1 MTIRTTWQALD
12 HVKSLLTD
20 GPIPWTQSYEFFS
33 HSIIFTHIYTHTLA
47 HWQNKIHSW
56 GFFAKRKEKSTIQ
69 GKFLTEQ
76 IVEYRKA
83 LMLDVRVC

>member
-12 HVKSLLTD
+12 HVKHYLLMDQYPEHKVTSFSV
-20 GPIPWTQSYEFFS
+20 TALFS
-33 HSIIFTHIYTHTLA
+33 HTFIH
-47 HWQNKIHSW
+47 IHSPIDRINTQL
-56 GFFAKRKEKSTIQ
+56 GFFFAKRKEKSTIQ

-76 IVEYRKA
+76 IVEYCKA

>member
-1 MTIRTTWQALD
+1 MLNRYLLMDQYPEHKVTSFSVTALFSHTCIHIHSPID
-12 HVKSLLTD
+12 RIKYTD
-20 GPIPWTQSYEFFS
+20 G
-33 HSIIFTHIYTHTLA
+33 
-47 HWQNKIHSW
+47 

>member
-1 MTIRTTWQALD
+1 MLNRYLLMDQYPEHKVTSFSVTAL
-12 HVKSLLTD
+12 
-20 GPIPWTQSYEFFS
+20 FS
-33 HSIIFTHIYTHTLA
+33 HTCIH
-47 HWQNKIHSW
+47 IHSPIDRIKYTVG

-83 LMLDVRVC
+83 FVLDVRMC

>member
-12 HVKSLLTD
+12 HVKRYLLMDQYPEHKVKSFSVTAL
-20 GPIPWTQSYEFFS
+20 FS
-33 HSIIFTHIYTHTLA
+33 HTCIH
-47 HWQNKIHSW
+47 IHSPIDRIKYTV
-56 GFFAKRKEKSTIQ
+56 GVFFAKRKEKSTIQ

>member
-1 MTIRTTWQALD
+1 MLNRYLLMDQYPEHKVTSFSVTAL
-12 HVKSLLTD
+12 
-20 GPIPWTQSYEFFS
+20 FS
-33 HSIIFTHIYTHTLA
+33 HTFIH
-47 HWQNKIHSW
+47 IHSPIDRIKYTVG
-56 GFFAKRKEKSTIQ
+56 GFFLRKEKSTIQ

>member
-12 HVKSLLTD
+12 HVKRYLLMDQYPEHKVTSFSV
-20 GPIPWTQSYEFFS
+20 TALFS
-33 HSIIFTHIYTHTLA
+33 HTCIH
-47 HWQNKIHSW
+47 IHSPIDRIKYTV
-56 GFFAKRKEKSTIQ
+56 GVVFAKRKEKSTIQ

-83 LMLDVRVC
+83 LMLNVRVC

>member
-1 MTIRTTWQALD
+1 MLNRYLLMDQYPEHKVTSFSVTAL
-12 HVKSLLTD
+12 
-20 GPIPWTQSYEFFS
+20 FS
-33 HSIIFTHIYTHTLA
+33 HTCIH
-47 HWQNKIHSW
+47 IHSPIDRIKYTV
-56 GFFAKRKEKSTIQ
+56 GFIFAKRKEKSTIQ

>member
-12 HVKSLLTD
+12 HVKRYLLMDQYPEHKVTSFSV
-20 GPIPWTQSYEFFS
+20 TALFS
-33 HSIIFTHIYTHTLA
+33 HTCIH
-47 HWQNKIHSW
+47 IHSPIDRINTQL
-56 GFFAKRKEKSTIQ
+56 GVFFAKRKEKSTIQ

-76 IVEYRKA
+76 IVEYCKA